1 MAWVRLII
9 ELTALTLGVG
19 YLYFKHLQRVRNS
32 APREVPSNWT
42 GHGIE
47 ASELKPRV
55 EQVRRDYLAA
65 REAKIGVSFHRY
77 LFGLAR
83 RAVMQ
88 LGYFRHGEPG
98 KHAHDHS
105 PS

>member
-19 YLYFKHLQRVRNS
+19 YLYFKNRQRVRNS
-32 APREVPSNWT
+32 APREVPSNWI

-47 ASELKPRV
+47 TLELKPRV
-55 EQVRRDYLAA
+55 EQVRRDYLAG
-65 REAKIGVSFHRY
+65 RQGRKGVCFHRY
-77 LFGLAR
+77 LLGLAR
-83 RAVMQ
+83 RAVMR

>member
-1 MAWVRLII
+1 MTWFRLII
-9 ELTALTLGVG
+9 ELTALMLGVG
-19 YLYFKHLQRVRNS
+19 YLYSKHLQRVRS
-32 APREVPSNWT
+32 STPPEVPGNWT

-47 ASELKPRV
+47 TSELKPRV
-55 EQVRRDYLAA
+55 EQMRRDYLAG
-65 REAKIGVSFHRY
+65 RQGRKGVCFHRY
-77 LFGLAR
+77 LLGLAR
-83 RAVMQ
+83 RAVMR